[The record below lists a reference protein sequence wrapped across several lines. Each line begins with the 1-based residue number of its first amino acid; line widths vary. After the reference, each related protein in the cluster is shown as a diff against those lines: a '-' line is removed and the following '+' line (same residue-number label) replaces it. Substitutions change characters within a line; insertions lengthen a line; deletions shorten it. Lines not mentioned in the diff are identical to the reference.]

1 MAEREDQSN
10 NPSPSRKANP
20 SDSGQ
25 DKAQIKK
32 GKTAEEL
39 EREEGIRQEHTDEGK
54 IPSHLENMP
63 TEIPTNRILISPL
76 MEEREKKGLEKIPGL
91 LVISQ
96 LLTMP
101 GP

>member
-54 IPSHLENMP
+54 IPSHLEKHA
-63 TEIPTNRILISPL
+63 NRNPNKPDIDKPSY
-76 MEEREKKGLEKIPGL
+76 GG
-91 LVISQ
+91 
-96 LLTMP
+96 T
-101 GP
+101 